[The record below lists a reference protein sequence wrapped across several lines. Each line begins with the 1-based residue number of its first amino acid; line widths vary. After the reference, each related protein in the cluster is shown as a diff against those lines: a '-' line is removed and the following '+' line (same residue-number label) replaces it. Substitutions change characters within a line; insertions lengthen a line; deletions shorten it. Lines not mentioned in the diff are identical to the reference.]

1 MEHIIHILGHT
12 VWHVF
17 LETLKI
23 LPFLFVM
30 YLFLEWMEHR
40 AGEKSEKM
48 VSRTGRAGPLFG
60 GLLGLLP
67 QCGFSTAAAGLY
79 SGGIITVG
87 TLLAV
92 FLATSD
98 EMIAVMFSGG
108 IKVSLILTVLAY
120 KLIVAIIAGFA
131 VDCFWKKKDKKNEFE
146 NHCHEEGCHCDDHG
160 IFLSALFHSVKIFV
174 FILVVSIAIHTSVEL
189 LGEERLARL
198 FSDVPVV
205 SNLLAAIIGL
215 IPNCAA
221 SVVITELYVSG
232 VISLGAMLSGLLVG
246 AGAGLLVLLRVN
258 TSTRENLRFTA
269 LLFATGT
276 LGGIIADFIGLEGL
290 FV

>member
-40 AGEKSEKM
+40 AGENSESI
-48 VSRTGRAGPLFG
+48 VSRTGRAGPLLG

-79 SGGIITVG
+79 SGGVITIG

-98 EMIAVMFSGG
+98 EMIAVLFSGG
-108 IKVSLILTVLAY
+108 VKASLILTVLAY
-120 KLIVAIIAGFA
+120 KLAVALIAGFT
-131 VDCFWKKKDKKNEFE
+131 VDLFFKSRKKNEFE
-146 NHCHEEGCHCDDHG
+146 NHCHEDGCHCEDRG
-160 IFLSALFHSVKIFV
+160 IFRSALFHSIKIFI
-174 FILVVSIAIHTSVEL
+174 FIFIVSVVIHTLVEL
-189 LGEERLARL
+189 LGEARLARL
-198 FSDVPVV
+198 FSDIPVV

-246 AGAGLLVLLRVN
+246 AGTGLLVLLRVN
-258 TSTRENLRFTA
+258 GSFSENVRFVI
-269 LLFATGT
+269 LLFVTGT
-276 LGGIIADFIGLEGL
+276 LGGIVADFIGLEGL
-290 FV
+290 FI